1 MSDLRLPEHLVFG
14 LDIGTRSIVGSVG
27 YMDGKKF
34 NVAGHY
40 VKEHDTRAMM
50 DGQIHDISKVGDT
63 INIVKKELEKQ
74 IGRPL
79 NDVCIAAAGRVLN
92 TVTIH
97 VDMERTDD
105 LAIVEED
112 VYSLDMLGV
121 EKAYDEMR
129 RDYPDIEFYCVGYTV
144 VKYYMNGYIIGNLE
158 GHKAKTIG
166 ADILAT
172 FLPNEVIE
180 GLYSA
185 TSLADLNVANLTL
198 EPIAA
203 INIAIPENF
212 RLLNIALVD
221 VGAGTSDISITKD
234 GSIIAYGMIPHAG
247 DEITEAIVQ
256 RCLCDFATAEKIK
269 LASMKKSAKA
279 VSYKDIMGL
288 TQKLAPADVRAMYA
302 DTISNMTREIA
313 EKIKEL
319 NGGKSVSAVFVVGGG
334 GKAYGFTESLADYL
348 GLAKDRVA
356 LRGEEVLGDV
366 TFLMEGVKK
375 DPLLV
380 TPIGI
385 CMNFYNQKNHFV
397 YVNINDERIKLYDND
412 HLTVVDAA
420 MQIGFPNES
429 LFPKRGTSLTFT
441 LNEKTRMIR
450 GGLGEAAKITVN
462 GHDANINS
470 KIAKND
476 KIYITKSTAGEAA
489 KYTIGQLAE
498 YKDSISFMIN
508 GVNVT
513 CPRFADVNGNLEPAS
528 YEIKNDDV
536 IIIRDFY
543 TVEQVLA
550 FMDIDSACKTV
561 LVNGHKASMDE
572 PVYAGFKVVVKEK
585 DYLHDND
592 DDDMPQESE
601 SVTKSDVSSDSATTI
616 SNESDGSSSSN
627 NVVSDNNVE
636 SITSEADGTN
646 TIANTSKETTESQ
659 QPAVSVAPTPKTPVE
674 LYILVNNTPVVL
686 KNKPSYIFVDILD
699 FYPFDTRKAGGTE
712 LVMKINGVTCE
723 FTTPLF
729 EGSSVELYWK

>member
-27 YMDGKKF
+27 YMEGKKF
-34 NVAGHY
+34 NVAGHF
-40 VKEHDTRAMM
+40 VKEHETRAMM
-50 DGQIHDISKVGDT
+50 DGQIHDIGKVGET
-63 INIVKKELEKQ
+63 INYVKKELENQ

-79 NDVCIAAAGRVLN
+79 HDVCIAAAGRVLK

-97 VDMERTDD
+97 ADIERTDD
-105 LAIVEED
+105 LPITEED

-121 EKAYDEMR
+121 EKAYDDMR

-158 GHKAKTIG
+158 GHKARTIG

-185 TSLADLNVANLTL
+185 TAIADLNVANLTL

-256 RCLCDFATAEKIK
+256 RCLCDFATAEHIK
-269 LASMKKSAKA
+269 LASMKKGIKS

-288 TQKLAPADVRAMYA
+288 TQKLTPADVKEMYD
-302 DTISNMTREIA
+302 DTVTNMTREIA

-319 NGGKSVSAVFVVGGG
+319 NGGKSVNAVFVVGGG
-334 GKAYGFTESLADYL
+334 GKAHGFTEKLAEFL
-348 GLAKDRVA
+348 GLPNERVA

-366 TFLMEGVKK
+366 NFLMDGVKK

-429 LFPKRGTSLTFT
+429 LFPKRGQSLNFT
-441 LNEKTRMIR
+441 LNDKVRMIR
-450 GGLGEAAKITVN
+450 GELGEAAKITIN

-470 KIAKND
+470 KIVKND
-476 KIYITKSTAGEAA
+476 KIYIVESTAGEAA
-489 KYTIGQLAE
+489 TYTIGQLAE
-498 YKDSISFMIN
+498 YKESISFMIN

-513 CPRFADVNGNLEPAS
+513 CPRFADVNGQLEPAS

-536 IIIRDFY
+536 IVIRDY
-543 TVEQVLA
+543 YSVEQVLA
-550 FMDIDSACKTV
+550 FMDIDSTGKKV
-561 LVNGHKASMDE
+561 QVNGHTASHDE
-572 PVYAGFKVVVKEK
+572 PVYAGFKVVVEDR
-585 DYLHDND
+585 DYLHDED
-592 DDDMPQESE
+592 DSEPVENVSVNTNIATDTASNEVKNESE
-601 SVTKSDVSSDSATTI
+601 ATVNTV
-616 SNESDGSSSSN
+616 NTENTDNSSSTQQTGDTAQTPSQNAATGVGDAQTPAPAPVSN
-627 NVVSDNNVE
+627 
-636 SITSEADGTN
+636 
-646 TIANTSKETTESQ
+646 
-659 QPAVSVAPTPKTPVE
+659 TPVDM
-674 LYILVNNTPVVL
+674 YIMVNGKPVVL
-686 KNKPSYIFVDILD
+686 KNKPRYIFVDILD
-699 FYPFDTRKAGGTE
+699 FYPFDTRTAGGTE
-712 LVMKINGVTCE
+712 LITRINGVRCD
-723 FTTPLF
+723 FTAPLF
-729 EGSSVELYWK
+729 EGCSAEIFWQ